1 MFLLSVGKEENKII
15 GVSTK
20 QVMNAKCSK
29 MYHLNRHIV
38 PQATESFIK
47 SDYSVGP
54 TFITKKILD
63 LPNHIINLKMI
74 ILLFFTRLV
83 NSLDFFC
90 CIQCHVY
97 STVVSR
103 FLSKRLHPKSR
114 RLLPFY
120 FSNIMLQTDQLTFGI
135 AAAVFG
141 IAGGMRRLPAYF
153 DNRGSRRLLYAGSN
167 YHLE

>member
-1 MFLLSVGKEENKII
+1 MLEIGSRPAFLLSVGKEENKII

-74 ILLFFTRLV
+74 NKHALIYNNLA
-83 NSLDFFC
+83 S
-90 CIQCHVY
+90 I
-97 STVVSR
+97 R
-103 FLSKRLHPKSR
+103 FK
-114 RLLPFY
+114 
-120 FSNIMLQTDQLTFGI
+120 
-135 AAAVFG
+135 
-141 IAGGMRRLPAYF
+141 
-153 DNRGSRRLLYAGSN
+153 N
-167 YHLE
+167 YRY